1 MTGDSSPPIKGQM
14 TVDDCIKVAATG
26 IDGKPPVPP
35 DHQPKK
41 RPLTA
46 KEVVARAL
54 NKEA

>member
-1 MTGDSSPPIKGQM
+1 MTGDSS
-14 TVDDCIKVAATG
+14 G